1 MDDGNGSN
9 QDKDKKLLQTL
20 DTFAEYQSRREVAH
34 SKLRQGYFDLALAKR
49 AAGYRW
55 ISPDLYSGNAQAI
68 KTIHIDPTSG
78 ALNIQQEQAAHEQ
91 NDSQQ
96 LRRRKQKNNSEKEQK
111 EHREKSKDPLLWFGM
126 LVPPALK
133 DAQAQFNETLDILV
147 ELAELKRQLE
157 SQAKLPCS
165 KP

>member
-1 MDDGNGSN
+1 MDDINSN
-9 QDKDKKLLQTL
+9 NQEKDKQLLQAL
-20 DTFAEYQSRREVAH
+20 DTFAEYQNRREVAH

-49 AAGYRW
+49 TAGYRW

-68 KTIHIDPTSG
+68 KTVHIDPASG
-78 ALNIQQEQAAHEQ
+78 ALSIQQGQAMHEQ

-96 LRRRKQKNNSEKEQK
+96 LRRRKQKKNAEKEQQD
-111 EHREKSKDPLLWFGM
+111 KSKDPLLWFGM

-133 DAQAQFNETLDILV
+133 DAQVQFNDALQVLV

-157 SQAKLPCS
+157 SQAKNT